1 MSNFYPKE
9 FKEAIS
15 QLPSKEK
22 DKLIFRLLKK
32 DLALANRL
40 LFELVS
46 TNTVDEERQKI
57 EKRIKLR
64 IEQITNTFYS
74 VGYLNMDVRYLSGEI
89 TDHVKRT
96 KDKFGEVSLN
106 LLLLTEVLHK
116 NHFNILSATPGK
128 AHKFCVA
135 VIARVFK
142 ILILINKMH
151 PDYRLDFSP
160 NLKKVGKL
168 ISNNKYLMDAAIK
181 NGLDINWLLQ
191 DDIPEDIE
199 AIHKEIRQLG
209 FLK

>member
-1 MSNFYPKE
+1 MSSFYPKE

-15 QLPSKEK
+15 QLSSKEK

-40 LFELVS
+40 LFELVN
-46 TNTVDEERQKI
+46 TNTVDEERQNI

-64 IEQITNTFYS
+64 VQQITNTFYF

-89 TDHVKRT
+89 TEHVNRT

-116 NHFNILSATPGK
+116 NHFNILKATPGS
-128 AHKFCVA
+128 ARNFCVA

-142 ILILINKMH
+142 ILILINKLH
-151 PDYRLDFSP
+151 PDYRLDFGS
-160 NLKKVGKL
+160 NFERLGKL

-181 NGLDINWLLQ
+181 NGLDINWVLQ
-191 DDIPEDIE
+191 GDIPQDIE
-199 AIHKEIRQLG
+199 ATHKKIRQLG